1 MTEAPSEGECGLV
14 DIGCKTANGVSNAI
28 SGAAGNAIEA
38 IADAVQAALVATIA
52 QLGTLWTT
60 IDAGDLTTGQTGSA
74 DAPAGGAFNEQV
86 ATILGYATWIGLG
99 ISTIAIILLGITLA
113 TNARR
118 GDGAGLVNTAT
129 LVFAGAALISGAT
142 SLVGYI
148 VPQRAA
154 SSAPAVGFVQ
164 DQTFYLTLALAAI
177 SMIVAGVRM
186 VWSQRAEPAQDLLK
200 GLLTLAIVTASGVAL
215 LNVLLGAT
223 DALAEQIISAG
234 VGDDFQADVQMLLGM
249 EDTGASSTTFLMG
262 NQMLIIIGGL
272 LAVLVNILQIMLMVL
287 RTAMLFLIAGVLP
300 LSAAFMNTETGKSW
314 FSKIIAWTLAFAFY
328 KPAAA
333 LIYATGIQMTT
344 SGLFSGQALLQ
355 FSAGL
360 MLILASVVALPVLIG
375 FLSPALGAM
384 ASSGGGGGGA
394 AMGVAALGA
403 VIPQGASRTPRG
415 GQGFGSNAPPQGPPA
430 KTAKPEGGAAP
441 TGAEGTGGANVAGS
455 ASTAGAG
462 VGAGAGAGA
471 SAGAGAAAGGGGAAA
486 GAAAGPV
493 GVAAVVAGQAVK
505 KGGEAVSGAVQ
516 HGAQSGANGG
526 SQSTGATGFGSS
538 GSSAP
543 VSGAAGPGGSG
554 AAVPPKAP
562 SPPGEEKG
570 AKPAGP
576 GVIPPQTSG
585 SSRGPSGARAAGP
598 AGAAGAALRQGATQ
612 IQKQAQQLK
621 NEVANTTSNP
631 GNEDR
636 TDGAHRN

>member
-1 MTEAPSEGECGLV
+1 MAEVAKDACDGFDPLCTVKE
-14 DIGCKTANGVSNAI
+14 GVSNAI
-28 SGAAGNAIEA
+28 TGAAGNAIEA

-86 ATILGYATWIGLG
+86 AAILGYATWIGLG
-99 ISTIAIILLGITLA
+99 ISTIAIILLGITLV

-129 LVFAGAALISGAT
+129 IVFGGAALVGGAT

-148 VPQRAA
+148 VPRRAA

-223 DALAEQIISAG
+223 DALAEQIITAG
-234 VGDDFQADVQMLLGM
+234 VGDDFQSDVQMLLGM
-249 EDTGASSTTFLMG
+249 EDTGTSSATFLMG
-262 NQMLIIIGGL
+262 NQMLIIVGGL
-272 LAVLVNILQIMLMVL
+272 LAVVVNIVQIMLMVL

-384 ASSGGGGGGA
+384 ASSGGGGGA
-394 AMGVAALGA
+394 AMGFAALGA
-403 VIPQGASRTPRG
+403 AIPQGASRTPRG
-415 GQGFGSNAPPQGPPA
+415 GQGFGSQAPPQGPPA
-430 KTAKPEGGAAP
+430 KSEKSSAPKGGGDGSGDGAAP
-441 TGAEGTGGANVAGS
+441 KGADVTGGGSKAVPTGS
-455 ASTAGAG
+455 ATSTTAGAG
-462 VGAGAGAGA
+462 STAGAGAGA
-471 SAGAGAAAGGGGAAA
+471 AAAAPPVAAA
-486 GAAAGPV
+486 M
-493 GVAAVVAGQAVK
+493 VAGQAIK
-505 KGGEAVSGAVQ
+505 KGGEAVQGAVQ
-516 HGAQSGANGG
+516 EGAQTGSGSGQGG
-526 SQSTGATGFGSS
+526 SNSL
-538 GSSAP
+538 
-543 VSGAAGPGGSG
+543 
-554 AAVPPKAP
+554 PKAP
-562 SPPGEEKG
+562 PSAAAESG
-570 AKPAGP
+570 AKPSGQGA
-576 GVIPPQTSG
+576 IPPQTAG
-585 SSRGPSGARAAGP
+585 GP
-598 AGAAGAALRQGATQ
+598 AGAKAAGPKGASGASGPAGAALRQGAAQ

-621 NEVANTTSNP
+621 NEVSNNT

-636 TDGAHRN
+636 TDGANRS

>member
-1 MTEAPSEGECGLV
+1 MAEVAEQECGPLEF
-14 DIGCKTANGVSNAI
+14 GCKAGNAVGNAI
-28 SGAAGNAIEA
+28 SGAAGDAIEA

-74 DAPAGGAFNEQV
+74 DAPAGGAFNDQV

-99 ISTIAIILLGITLA
+99 VSTIAIILLAITLV

-129 LVFAGAALISGAT
+129 IVFGGAALVGGAT

-164 DQTFYLTLALAAI
+164 DQTFYLTLALAAL

-262 NQMLIIIGGL
+262 NQMLIIVGGL
-272 LAVLVNILQIMLMVL
+272 LAVIVNIVQIMLMVL

-300 LSAAFMNTETGKSW
+300 LSAAFMNTETGKTW

-384 ASSGGGGGGA
+384 ASSGGGGGA
-394 AMGVAALGA
+394 AMSFAALGA
-403 VIPQGASRTPRG
+403 AIPQGASRTPRG
-415 GQGFGSNAPPQGPPA
+415 GQGFGSQAPPQGPPA
-430 KTAKPEGGAAP
+430 KSEKSASAPKGGGDGSGDGAAP
-441 TGAEGTGGANVAGS
+441 KGADATGGGSKAVPTGS
-455 ASTAGAG
+455 ATSTTAGAG
-462 VGAGAGAGA
+462 STAG
-471 SAGAGAAAGGGGAAA
+471 AGAGAAAGGGAAA
-486 GAAAGPV
+486 GAAAAAPP
-493 GVAAVVAGQAVK
+493 VAAAMVAGQAIK
-505 KGGEAVSGAVQ
+505 KGSEAVQGAVQ
-516 HGAQSGANGG
+516 EGAQPGSGSGQGG
-526 SQSTGATGFGSS
+526 SSS
-538 GSSAP
+538 L
-543 VSGAAGPGGSG
+543 
-554 AAVPPKAP
+554 PKAP
-562 SPPGEEKG
+562 PMPAGESG
-570 AKPAGP
+570 AKPSAQGA
-576 GVIPPQTSG
+576 IPPQTAGGPAGTRSAGPKGASG
-585 SSRGPSGARAAGP
+585 AAGP
-598 AGAAGAALRQGATQ
+598 AGAALSQGAAQ

-621 NEVANTTSNP
+621 KEVSNNTGNI

-636 TDGAHRN
+636 TDGVHRS

>member
-1 MTEAPSEGECGLV
+1 MAEVAEQECGPLEF
-14 DIGCKTANGVSNAI
+14 GCKAGNAVGDAI
-28 SGAAGNAIEA
+28 SGAAGDAIEA

-74 DAPAGGAFNEQV
+74 DAPAGGSFNDQV

-99 ISTIAIILLGITLA
+99 ISTIAIILLGITLV

-129 LVFAGAALISGAT
+129 IVFGGAALVGGAT

-148 VPQRAA
+148 VPRRAA

-200 GLLTLAIVTASGVAL
+200 GLLTLAIVTASGIAL

-223 DALAEQIISAG
+223 DALAEQIIQAG
-234 VGDDFQADVQMLLGM
+234 VGDDFQSDVQMLLGM
-249 EDTGASSTTFLMG
+249 EDTGTSSATFLMG
-262 NQMLIIIGGL
+262 NQMLIIVGGL
-272 LAVLVNILQIMLMVL
+272 LAVMVNIVQIMLMVL

-384 ASSGGGGGGA
+384 ASSGGGGGA
-394 AMGVAALGA
+394 AMGFAALGA
-403 VIPQGASRTPRG
+403 AIPQGASRTPRG
-415 GQGFGSNAPPQGPPA
+415 GQGFGSQAPPQGPPA
-430 KTAKPEGGAAP
+430 KSGMSASTPAGGGAGSGDGAAP
-441 TGAEGTGGANVAGS
+441 KGADVTGGGSKAVPTGS
-455 ASTAGAG
+455 ATSTTAGAGSTAGAG

-471 SAGAGAAAGGGGAAA
+471 AAAAPPVAAA
-486 GAAAGPV
+486 M
-493 GVAAVVAGQAVK
+493 VAGQAIK
-505 KGGEAVSGAVQ
+505 KGGEAVQGAVQ
-516 HGAQSGANGG
+516 EGAQTGSGSGQGG
-526 SQSTGATGFGSS
+526 SNSL
-538 GSSAP
+538 
-543 VSGAAGPGGSG
+543 
-554 AAVPPKAP
+554 PKAP
-562 SPPGEEKG
+562 PPSAAESG
-570 AKPAGP
+570 AKPSAQGA
-576 GVIPPQTSG
+576 IPPQTAG
-585 SSRGPSGARAAGP
+585 GP
-598 AGAAGAALRQGATQ
+598 AGAKAAGPKGASGASGPAGAALRQGAAQ

-621 NEVANTTSNP
+621 NEVAKTTGNT

-636 TDGAHRN
+636 TDGANRR

>member
-1 MTEAPSEGECGLV
+1 M
-14 DIGCKTANGVSNAI
+14 
-28 SGAAGNAIEA
+28 
-38 IADAVQAALVATIA
+38 QAALVATIA

-99 ISTIAIILLGITLA
+99 ISTIAIILLGITLV

-129 LVFAGAALISGAT
+129 IVFGGAALVGGAT
-142 SLVGYI
+142 SLVGFI
-148 VPQRAA
+148 VPRRAA

-223 DALAEQIISAG
+223 DALAEQIIQAG

-249 EDTGASSTTFLMG
+249 EDSGVSSATFLMG
-262 NQMLIIIGGL
+262 NQMLIIVGGL
-272 LAVLVNILQIMLMVL
+272 LAVLVNIVQIMLMVL

-384 ASSGGGGGGA
+384 ASSGGGGGA
-394 AMGVAALGA
+394 AMGFAALGA
-403 VIPQGASRTPRG
+403 AIPQGASRTPRG
-415 GQGFGSNAPPQGPPA
+415 GQGFGSQAPPQGPSAKSGTPGTSASAPA
-430 KTAKPEGGAAP
+430 GGGAGSGDGAAP
-441 TGAEGTGGANVAGS
+441 KGADVTAGGARAAGAGS
-455 ASTAGAG
+455 AAGSAAGAG
-462 VGAGAGAGA
+462 
-471 SAGAGAAAGGGGAAA
+471 SSAGAAAGGGAAA
-486 GAAAGPV
+486 GAAAPP
-493 GVAAVVAGQAVK
+493 VAAAMIAGQAVK
-505 KGGEAVSGAVQ
+505 KGSEAVQGAVQ
-516 HGAQSGANGG
+516 EGAQTGSGSGQGG
-526 SQSTGATGFGSS
+526 SNSL
-538 GSSAP
+538 
-543 VSGAAGPGGSG
+543 
-554 AAVPPKAP
+554 PKAP
-562 SPPGEEKG
+562 PPSTAESG
-570 AKPAGP
+570 AKPSAQGA
-576 GVIPPQTSG
+576 IPPQTAG
-585 SSRGPSGARAAGP
+585 GPAGARSAGPKGASSAAGP
-598 AGAAGAALRQGATQ
+598 AGAALKQGATQ
-612 IQKQAQQLK
+612 LQKQAQQLK
-621 NEVANTTSNP
+621 NEVSNNT

-636 TDGAHRN
+636 TDGAHRS

>member
-1 MTEAPSEGECGLV
+1 M
-14 DIGCKTANGVSNAI
+14 
-28 SGAAGNAIEA
+28 
-38 IADAVQAALVATIA
+38 ADAVQAALVATIA

-60 IDAGDLTTGQTGSA
+60 IDAGNLTTGATGSA
-74 DAPAGGAFNEQV
+74 DAPAGGAFDDQV

-99 ISTIAIILLGITLA
+99 ISTIAIILLGITLV

-129 LVFAGAALISGAT
+129 IVFGGAALVGGAT

-148 VPQRAA
+148 VPRRAA

-223 DALAEQIISAG
+223 DALAEQIIQAG

-249 EDTGASSTTFLMG
+249 EDTGASSATFLMG
-262 NQMLIIIGGL
+262 NQMLIIVGGL
-272 LAVLVNILQIMLMVL
+272 LAVLVNIVQIMLMVL

-344 SGLFSGQALLQ
+344 AGLFSGQALLQ

-384 ASSGGGGGGA
+384 ASSGGGGGA
-394 AMGVAALGA
+394 AMGFAALGA
-403 VIPQGASRTPRG
+403 AIPQGASRTPRG
-415 GQGFGSNAPPQGPPA
+415 GQGFGSQAPPQGPPA
-430 KTAKPEGGAAP
+430 KSGTSGNSSSAPKGGGDGSGDGAAP
-441 TGAEGTGGANVAGS
+441 KGADVTGGGS
-455 ASTAGAG
+455 KAVPTESAASTTAGAG
-462 VGAGAGAGA
+462 STAG
-471 SAGAGAAAGGGGAAA
+471 AGAGAAAGGSAAA
-486 GAAAGPV
+486 GAAAAVPP
-493 GVAAVVAGQAVK
+493 VAAAMVAGQAIK
-505 KGGEAVSGAVQ
+505 KGSEAVQGAVQ
-516 HGAQSGANGG
+516 EGAQTGSGSGQGG
-526 SQSTGATGFGSS
+526 SNSL
-538 GSSAP
+538 
-543 VSGAAGPGGSG
+543 
-554 AAVPPKAP
+554 PKA
-562 SPPGEEKG
+562 SPPSAAESG
-570 AKPAGP
+570 AKPSAQGA
-576 GVIPPQTSG
+576 IPPQTAG
-585 SSRGPSGARAAGP
+585 GPAGARAAGPKGASSAAGP
-598 AGAAGAALRQGATQ
+598 AGAALSQGAAQL
-612 IQKQAQQLK
+612 QKQAQQLK
-621 NEVANTTSNP
+621 NEVSNNT

-636 TDGAHRN
+636 TDGAHRR

>member
-1 MTEAPSEGECGLV
+1 VAEVAQNVCDGFDPLCSVKE
-14 DIGCKTANGVSNAI
+14 GVSNAI

-60 IDAGDLTTGQTGSA
+60 IDAGDLTTGASGSA
-74 DAPAGGAFNEQV
+74 DAPSGGAFNDQIG
-86 ATILGYATWIGLG
+86 TILGYATWIGLG
-99 ISTIAIILLGITLA
+99 ISTIAIILLGITLV

-129 LVFAGAALISGAT
+129 IVFGGATLVGGAT

-148 VPQRAA
+148 VPRRAA

-164 DQTFYLTLALAAI
+164 DQTFYLTLALAVL

-223 DALAEQIISAG
+223 DALAEQIIDAG
-234 VGDDFQADVQMLLGM
+234 VGDDFQSDVQMLLGM
-249 EDTGASSTTFLMG
+249 EDTGASSATFLMG

-272 LAVLVNILQIMLMVL
+272 LAVLVNIVQIMLMVL

-300 LSAAFMNTETGKSW
+300 LSAAFMNTETGKTW

-384 ASSGGGGGGA
+384 ASSGGGGGT
-394 AMGVAALGA
+394 AMGFAALGA
-403 VIPQGASRTPRG
+403 AIPQGASRTPRG
-415 GQGFGSNAPPQGPPA
+415 GQGFGSQAPPLGPPA
-430 KTAKPEGGAAP
+430 KSGTSSNSSSAPKGGGDGSGDGAAP
-441 TGAEGTGGANVAGS
+441 KGADATGGGSKAVPTGSTAGT
-455 ASTAGAG
+455 TAGAG
-462 VGAGAGAGA
+462 
-471 SAGAGAAAGGGGAAA
+471 STAGAGAAAGGGAAA
-486 GAAAGPV
+486 GAAA
-493 GVAAVVAGQAVK
+493 AAPPAAAAMIAGEAVK
-505 KGGEAVSGAVQ
+505 KGSEAVKGAVQ
-516 HGAQSGANGG
+516 EGAQSGSGSAQGSGQGG
-526 SQSTGATGFGSS
+526 SSS
-538 GSSAP
+538 L
-543 VSGAAGPGGSG
+543 
-554 AAVPPKAP
+554 PKAP
-562 SPPGEEKG
+562 APSAAESG
-570 AKPAGP
+570 AKPSAQGA
-576 GVIPPQTSG
+576 IPPQTAG
-585 SSRGPSGARAAGP
+585 GPAGARAAGP
-598 AGAAGAALRQGATQ
+598 KGASSAAGPAGAALRQGAAQ
-612 IQKQAQQLK
+612 LQKQTQQLK
-621 NEVANTTSNP
+621 NEVSKNT

-636 TDGAHRN
+636 TDGAHRS

>member
-1 MTEAPSEGECGLV
+1 MAEVAKDVCDGFDPLCTVKE
-14 DIGCKTANGVSNAI
+14 GVSNAI
-28 SGAAGNAIEA
+28 TGAAGNAIEA

-74 DAPAGGAFNEQV
+74 DAPAGGAFNDQV

-99 ISTIAIILLGITLA
+99 ISTIAIILLGIALV

-129 LVFAGAALISGAT
+129 IVFGGATLVGGAT

-148 VPQRAA
+148 VPRRAA

-223 DALAEQIISAG
+223 DALAEQIIQAG
-234 VGDDFQADVQMLLGM
+234 VGNDFQADVQMLLGM
-249 EDTGASSTTFLMG
+249 EDTGTSSATFLMG
-262 NQMLIIIGGL
+262 NQMLIIVGGL
-272 LAVLVNILQIMLMVL
+272 LAVLVNIVQIMLMVL

-384 ASSGGGGGGA
+384 ASSGGGGGA
-394 AMGVAALGA
+394 AMGFAALGA
-403 VIPQGASRTPRG
+403 AIPQGASRTPRG
-415 GQGFGSNAPPQGPPA
+415 GQGFGSQAPPQGPPA
-430 KTAKPEGGAAP
+430 KSEKSSAAPKGGGDGSGDGAAP
-441 TGAEGTGGANVAGS
+441 KGADVTGGGSKAVPTGS
-455 ASTAGAG
+455 ATSTTAGAG
-462 VGAGAGAGA
+462 STAGAGAGAGA
-471 SAGAGAAAGGGGAAA
+471 AAAAPPVAAA
-486 GAAAGPV
+486 M
-493 GVAAVVAGQAVK
+493 VAGQAIK
-505 KGGEAVSGAVQ
+505 KGGEAVQGAVQ
-516 HGAQSGANGG
+516 EGAQTGSGSGQGG
-526 SQSTGATGFGSS
+526 SSS
-538 GSSAP
+538 L
-543 VSGAAGPGGSG
+543 
-554 AAVPPKAP
+554 PKSPAP
-562 SPPGEEKG
+562 SAGESG
-570 AKPAGP
+570 AKPSAQGA
-576 GVIPPQTSG
+576 IPPQTAG
-585 SSRGPSGARAAGP
+585 GPAGARAAGP
-598 AGAAGAALRQGATQ
+598 KGASGAAGPAGAALRQGAAQ

-621 NEVANTTSNP
+621 NEVSNNT

-636 TDGAHRN
+636 TDGANRS

>member
-1 MTEAPSEGECGLV
+1 MGEEECKWF
-14 DIGCKTANGVSNAI
+14 DTGCKLQNGVSDAV

-38 IADAVQAALVATIA
+38 MADAVQAALVATIA

-60 IDAGDLTTGQTGSA
+60 IDAGDLTTGATGSA
-74 DAPAGGAFNEQV
+74 EAPAGGAFNDQV
-86 ATILGYATWIGLG
+86 GTILSYATWIGLG
-99 ISTIAIILLGITLA
+99 ISTIAIILLAITLV

-129 LVFAGAALISGAT
+129 IVFAGAALVGGAT

-164 DQTFYLTLALAAI
+164 DQTFYLTLALAVL

-223 DALAEQIISAG
+223 DALAEQIITAG

-249 EDTGASSTTFLMG
+249 EDTGASSSTFLMG
-262 NQMLIIIGGL
+262 NQMLIIVGGL
-272 LAVLVNILQIMLMVL
+272 IAVLVNIVQIMLMVL

-300 LSAAFMNTETGKSW
+300 LSAAFMNTETGKTW

-384 ASSGGGGGGA
+384 ASSGGGGGA
-394 AMGVAALGA
+394 AMGFAAVGA
-403 VIPQGASRTPRG
+403 AIPQGASRTPRG
-415 GQGFGSNAPPQGPPA
+415 GQGFGSQAPPQGPPA
-430 KTAKPEGGAAP
+430 KLEKSSSAPMGGGDGSGDGAAP
-441 TGAEGTGGANVAGS
+441 KGADATGGGS
-455 ASTAGAG
+455 KAVPTGSPASTTAGAG
-462 VGAGAGAGA
+462 STAG
-471 SAGAGAAAGGGGAAA
+471 AGAGAAAGGGAAA
-486 GAAAGPV
+486 GAAA
-493 GVAAVVAGQAVK
+493 AAPPAAAAMVAGQAIK
-505 KGGEAVSGAVQ
+505 KGGEAVQGAVQ
-516 HGAQSGANGG
+516 EGAQSGSGSGLGSGQGG
-526 SQSTGATGFGSS
+526 SSS
-538 GSSAP
+538 LPKAPTSSAAESGAKP
-543 VSGAAGPGGSG
+543 SAQGAIPPQTAGGPASARAAGPKGASGAAGP
-554 AAVPPKAP
+554 
-562 SPPGEEKG
+562 
-570 AKPAGP
+570 
-576 GVIPPQTSG
+576 
-585 SSRGPSGARAAGP
+585 
-598 AGAAGAALRQGATQ
+598 AGAALRQGAAQ
-612 IQKQAQQLK
+612 IQKQAQQFK
-621 NEVANTTSNP
+621 KEVSNNT

-636 TDGAHRN
+636 TDGANRS

>member
-1 MTEAPSEGECGLV
+1 MAEIADETCAPLAF
-14 DIGCKTANGVSNAI
+14 GCKAGNAIGNAI
-28 SGAAGNAIEA
+28 SGAADNAIEA
-38 IADAVQAALVATIA
+38 MADAVQAALVATIA

-74 DAPAGGAFNEQV
+74 DAPAGGVFNDQV

-99 ISTIAIILLGITLA
+99 VSTIAIILLGITLV

-129 LVFAGAALISGAT
+129 IVFSGAALVGGAT

-148 VPQRAA
+148 VPRRAA

-223 DALAEQIISAG
+223 DALAEQIIDAG

-249 EDTGASSTTFLMG
+249 EDTGASSAIFLMG

-272 LAVLVNILQIMLMVL
+272 LAVLVNIVQIMLMVL

-360 MLILASVVALPVLIG
+360 ILILASVVALPVLIG

-394 AMGVAALGA
+394 AMGFAALGA
-403 VIPQGASRTPRG
+403 AIPQGASRTPRG
-415 GQGFGSNAPPQGPPA
+415 GQGFGSQAPPQGPPA
-430 KTAKPEGGAAP
+430 KSEKPSAAP
-441 TGAEGTGGANVAGS
+441 KGGGDGSGDGAVPKGADVTGGGSKAVPTGS
-455 ASTAGAG
+455 AASTSVG
-462 VGAGAGAGA
+462 VGSTAGAGA
-471 SAGAGAAAGGGGAAA
+471 SAAAGGGAAA
-486 GAAAGPV
+486 GAAAAAPP
-493 GVAAVVAGQAVK
+493 VAAAIVAGQSIK
-505 KGGEAVSGAVQ
+505 KGGEAVQGAIQ
-516 HGAQSGANGG
+516 EGAQAGSGSGSGSGQDSGRGG
-526 SQSTGATGFGSS
+526 SSS
-538 GSSAP
+538 L
-543 VSGAAGPGGSG
+543 
-554 AAVPPKAP
+554 PKAP
-562 SPPGEEKG
+562 PPSAAESG
-570 AKPAGP
+570 AKPSGQGA
-576 GVIPPQTSG
+576 IPPQTAG
-585 SSRGPSGARAAGP
+585 GP
-598 AGAAGAALRQGATQ
+598 AGARGAGPKGASGGAGPAGAALRQGAAQ

-621 NEVANTTSNP
+621 KEVSNNT

-636 TDGAHRN
+636 TDGANRS

>member
-1 MTEAPSEGECGLV
+1 M
-14 DIGCKTANGVSNAI
+14 
-28 SGAAGNAIEA
+28 
-38 IADAVQAALVATIA
+38 ADAVQAALVATIA

-60 IDAGDLTTGQTGSA
+60 IDAGDLTTVQTGSA
-74 DAPAGGAFNEQV
+74 AAPAGGAFNEQV
-86 ATILGYATWIGLG
+86 AAILGYATWIGLG
-99 ISTIAIILLGITLA
+99 ISTIAIILLGITLV

-129 LVFAGAALISGAT
+129 IVFGGAALVGGAT

-148 VPQRAA
+148 VPRRAA

-223 DALAEQIISAG
+223 DALAEQIITAG

-249 EDTGASSTTFLMG
+249 EDTGTSSATFLMG
-262 NQMLIIIGGL
+262 NQMLIIVGGL
-272 LAVLVNILQIMLMVL
+272 LAVLVNIVQIMLMVL

-384 ASSGGGGGGA
+384 ASSGGGGGA
-394 AMGVAALGA
+394 AMGFAALGA
-403 VIPQGASRTPRG
+403 AIPQGASRTPRG
-415 GQGFGSNAPPQGPPA
+415 GQGFGSQAPPQGPPA
-430 KTAKPEGGAAP
+430 KSEKSSSAPKSGGDGSGDGAAP
-441 TGAEGTGGANVAGS
+441 KGADVTGGGSKAVPTGS
-455 ASTAGAG
+455 ATSTT
-462 VGAGAGAGA
+462 AGAGAG
-471 SAGAGAAAGGGGAAA
+471 AGAGAAAGGGAAA
-486 GAAAGPV
+486 GAAA
-493 GVAAVVAGQAVK
+493 AAPPAAAAMVAGQAIK
-505 KGGEAVSGAVQ
+505 KGGEAVQGAVQ
-516 HGAQSGANGG
+516 EGATTGSGSGQGG
-526 SQSTGATGFGSS
+526 SSS
-538 GSSAP
+538 L
-543 VSGAAGPGGSG
+543 
-554 AAVPPKAP
+554 PKSPAP
-562 SPPGEEKG
+562 SAGESG
-570 AKPAGP
+570 AKPSAQGA
-576 GVIPPQTSG
+576 IPPQTTG
-585 SSRGPSGARAAGP
+585 GPAGARAAGP
-598 AGAAGAALRQGATQ
+598 KGASGAAGPAGAALRQGAAQ
-612 IQKQAQQLK
+612 LQKKTQQLK
-621 NEVANTTSNP
+621 NEVSNNT

-636 TDGAHRN
+636 TDGANRS

>member
-1 MTEAPSEGECGLV
+1 MAEVVDKECGPLEF
-14 DIGCKTANGVSNAI
+14 GCKAGNAVGDAI

-38 IADAVQAALVATIA
+38 MADAVQAALVATIA

-86 ATILGYATWIGLG
+86 AAILGYATWIGLG
-99 ISTIAIILLGITLA
+99 ISTIAIILLGITLV

-129 LVFAGAALISGAT
+129 IVFGGAALVGGAT

-148 VPQRAA
+148 VPRRAA

-223 DALAEQIISAG
+223 DALAEQIIQAG
-234 VGDDFQADVQMLLGM
+234 VGNDFQADVQMLLGM
-249 EDTGASSTTFLMG
+249 EDTGTSSATFLMG
-262 NQMLIIIGGL
+262 NQMLIIVGGL
-272 LAVLVNILQIMLMVL
+272 LAVLVNIVQIMLMVL

-384 ASSGGGGGGA
+384 ASSGGGGGA
-394 AMGVAALGA
+394 AMGFAALGA
-403 VIPQGASRTPRG
+403 AIPQGASRTPRG
-415 GQGFGSNAPPQGPPA
+415 GQGFGSQAPPQGPPA
-430 KTAKPEGGAAP
+430 KSEKSSAAPKGGGDGSGDGAAP
-441 TGAEGTGGANVAGS
+441 KGADVTGGGSKAVPTGS
-455 ASTAGAG
+455 ATSSTAGVGSTAG
-462 VGAGAGAGA
+462 
-471 SAGAGAAAGGGGAAA
+471 AGAGAAAGGGAAA
-486 GAAAGPV
+486 GAAAAAPP
-493 GVAAVVAGQAVK
+493 AAVAMVAGQAIK
-505 KGGEAVSGAVQ
+505 KGGEAVQGAVQ
-516 HGAQSGANGG
+516 EGAQSGSGSGQGG
-526 SQSTGATGFGSS
+526 SSS
-538 GSSAP
+538 LPKSPAPSA
-543 VSGAAGPGGSG
+543 GGSG
-554 AAVPPKAP
+554 AKP
-562 SPPGEEKG
+562 SAQG
-570 AKPAGP
+570 A
-576 GVIPPQTSG
+576 IPPQTTG
-585 SSRGPSGARAAGP
+585 GPAGARAAGP
-598 AGAAGAALRQGATQ
+598 KGASGAAGPAGAALRQGAAQ
-612 IQKQAQQLK
+612 LQKKTQQLK
-621 NEVANTTSNP
+621 NEVSNNT

-636 TDGAHRN
+636 TDGANRS